1 MGQRKGSKSVANVVP
16 RRKPPASQPGPN
28 SSRREFL
35 KKVTAAAAGVTVAT
49 KFPYIKTTFAQAP
62 TTWKV
67 QSGFATRDELNVSF
81 VDWAKKVDEMSGGRL
96 KIDVLPSGAVV
107 GTFDIID
114 GVNRGVLDGGYAVP
128 AYWYSRNPAFSLFG
142 TGPSFGMDATDILS
156 WFYYGGGFDMYQ
168 DLMTQMRMNVVG
180 FLLGPM
186 PTQPLGWFRTPIT
199 NPEQLKRT
207 KYRTVGLSAD
217 LFSLLG
223 ASVVTL
229 PGGEI
234 VPALERGVIDG
245 AEFNNPTSDKAL
257 GFPDV
262 RKVYMLQSYH
272 QPVETLEFIVNKSKW
287 DPLSAELKAIVRG
300 AILAESADFQYKMID
315 RNSRDLL
322 EFEQR
327 RGVRV
332 FVTPKSVLEAQLK
345 AWDTLIQRN
354 SQANPTFARIVAS
367 QRAWAQRVVSWKLRV
382 FVDNKP
388 AFDHFFRK
396 K

>member
-1 MGQRKGSKSVANVVP
+1 MKVRKTTG
-16 RRKPPASQPGPN
+16 PPTRGRT
-28 SSRREFL
+28 RREFL
-35 KKVTAAAAGVTVAT
+35 KTAVAAGIGAAAAT
-49 KFPYIKTTFAQAP
+49 KFKTINIVTAQAP
-62 TTWKV
+62 IAWKV

-81 VDWAKKVDEMSGGRL
+81 VDWAKKVDEMTGGRL

-114 GVNRGVLDGGYAVP
+114 GVNRGVLDGGYAVA
-128 AYWYSRNPAFSLFG
+128 AYWYSRNPVFSLFG
-142 TGPSFGMDATDILS
+142 TGPSFGMDAIDLMS

-168 DLMTQMRMNVVG
+168 EFLQQEMRMNVVS
-180 FLLGPM
+180 FLVGPM
-186 PTQPLGWFRTPIT
+186 PTQPLGWFRTRIQ
-199 NPEQLKRT
+199 NPDQLKRM

-217 LFSLLG
+217 LFGLLG

-229 PGGEI
+229 PGGEV

-245 AEFNNPTSDKAL
+245 GEFNNPTSDRAF

-262 RKVYMLQSYH
+262 RKIYMLQSFH
-272 QPVETLEFIVNKSKW
+272 QPVETMEFIVQKTKW
-287 DPLSAELKAIVRG
+287 DPLSQELKAIVRG
-300 AILAESADFQYKMID
+300 ALLAESADFQHKMID

-322 EFEQR
+322 EIEK

-332 FVTPKSVLEAQLK
+332 FTTPKVVLEAQLK

-354 SQANPTFARIVAS
+354 SRQNATFAKIVAS
-367 QRAWAQRVVSWKLRV
+367 QRAWAQRIVSWKQRIY
-382 FVDNKP
+382 VDNRL

>member
-1 MGQRKGSKSVANVVP
+1 MRKGRSVAP
-16 RRKPPASQPGPN
+16 RRTPSATQAGTPSRRQFLKQAAAVTAGLAASQ
-28 SSRREFL
+28 
-35 KKVTAAAAGVTVAT
+35 
-49 KFPYIKTTFAQAP
+49 FPYIKTTVAQAP
-62 TTWKV
+62 ITWKV
-67 QSGFATRDELNVSF
+67 QSGFATRDELHVSF

-114 GVNRGVLDGGYAVP
+114 GVHRGVLDGGYAVP
-128 AYWYSRNPAFSLFG
+128 AYWYSRNAAFSLFG
-142 TGPSFGMDATDILS
+142 TGPSFGMDAIDLLS
-156 WFYYGGGFDMYQ
+156 WFYYGGGFDLYQ
-168 DLMTQMRMNVVG
+168 ELLGQMRMNVVG

-186 PTQPLGWFRTPIT
+186 PTQPLGWFRTPIQ

-217 LFSLLG
+217 LFGLLG

-272 QPVETLEFIVNKSKW
+272 QPVENLEFIVNKSKW
-287 DPLSAELKAIVRG
+287 DALPADLKAIVRG
-300 AILAESADFQYKMID
+300 AVLAESADFQLKMID
-315 RNSRDLL
+315 RNSRDLA

-332 FVTPKSVLEAQLK
+332 FVTPTSVLQAQLK
-345 AWDTLIQRN
+345 AWDTLIERN
-354 SQANPTFARIVAS
+354 SRSNPTFAKIVNS
-367 QRAWAQRVVSWKLRV
+367 QRTWARRVVSWKLRIY
-382 FVDNKP
+382 VDNRP
-388 AFDHFFRK
+388 AYQHFFGK

>member
-1 MGQRKGSKSVANVVP
+1 MKVRKTTSPPSKG
-16 RRKPPASQPGPN
+16 RT
-28 SSRREFL
+28 RREFL
-35 KKVTAAAAGVTVAT
+35 KTAVAAGIGAATAT
-49 KFPYIKTTFAQAP
+49 KFKTINIVTAQAP
-62 TTWKV
+62 IVLKV
-67 QSGFATRDELNVSF
+67 QSGFATRDELHVSF
-81 VDWAKKVDEMSGGRL
+81 VDWAKKVDEMTGGRL
-96 KIDVLPSGAVV
+96 RIDVLPSGAVV

-114 GVNRGVLDGGYAVP
+114 GVNRGVLDGGYAVA

-142 TGPSFGMDATDILS
+142 TGPSFGMDAVDVLS

-168 DLMTQMRMNVVG
+168 ELLAQMRMNVVG

-199 NPEQLKRT
+199 SPDQLKRT

-217 LFSLLG
+217 LFGLMG

-272 QPVETLEFIVNKSKW
+272 QPVETLEFIVNKGKW

-300 AILAESADFQYKMID
+300 AILAESADFHYKMID
-315 RNSRDLL
+315 RNSRDLQ

-332 FVTPKSVLEAQLK
+332 FTTPTSVLQAQLR
-345 AWDTLIQRN
+345 AWDTLIERN
-354 SQANPTFARIVAS
+354 SRQNPTFAKIVAS
-367 QRAWAQRVVSWKLRV
+367 QKAWAKRVVSWKLRIYV
-382 FVDNKP
+382 NNRP

-396 K
+396 R

>member
-1 MGQRKGSKSVANVVP
+1 MGQRKDGSTA
-16 RRKPPASQPGPN
+16 
-28 SSRREFL
+28 SRREFL
-35 KKVTAAAAGVTVAT
+35 KKVAAAAAGATVAA
-49 KFPYIKTTFAQAP
+49 KFPYIKTVSAQAP
-62 TTWKV
+62 ITWKV

-81 VDWAKKVDEMSGGRL
+81 LDWAKKVDEMSGGRL

-128 AYWYSRNPAFSLFG
+128 AYWYSRNAAFSLFG
-142 TGPSFGMDATDILS
+142 TGPSFGMDAIDLLS

-168 DLMTQMRMNVVG
+168 DLLSQMRMNVVG
-180 FLLGPM
+180 FLTGPM
-186 PTQPLGWFRTPIT
+186 PTQPLGWFRTPVL
-199 NPEQLKRT
+199 NPDQLKRT

-217 LFSLLG
+217 LFGLLG

-234 VPALERGVIDG
+234 VPALERGVIDA

-262 RKVYMLQSYH
+262 RKVLMLQSFH
-272 QPVETLEFIVNKSKW
+272 QPVENLEFIVNKSKW
-287 DPLSAELKAIVRG
+287 EPLPADLKAVVRG
-300 AILAESADFQYKMID
+300 AVLAEAADFQLKMID
-315 RNSRDLL
+315 RNSRDLI
-322 EFEQR
+322 EFEQK

-332 FVTPKSVLEAQLK
+332 FTTPRSVLEAQLK
-345 AWDTLIQRN
+345 AWDTLIEKN
-354 SQANPTFARIVAS
+354 SKANPTFAKIVAS
-367 QRAWAQRVVSWKLRV
+367 QKAWARRIVSWKARIY
-382 FVDNKP
+382 VDNKI

>member
-1 MGQRKGSKSVANVVP
+1 MNRKGKALATRNGKHPTSRSTT
-16 RRKPPASQPGPN
+16 Q
-28 SSRREFL
+28 SSRRDFL
-35 KKVTAAAAGVTVAT
+35 KTAVAASAGVAAATVKWPSINT
-49 KFPYIKTTFAQAP
+49 VSAQAP
-62 TTWKV
+62 IVWKV

-81 VDWAKKVDEMSGGRL
+81 VDWAKKVDEMAGGRL

-114 GVNRGVLDGGYAVP
+114 GVNRGVLDGGYAVA

-142 TGPSFGMDATDILS
+142 TGPSFGMDAIDLLS

-168 DLMTQMRMNVVG
+168 DLLTQMRMNVAG

-186 PTQPLGWFRTPIT
+186 PTQPLGWFRTPVL

-217 LFSLLG
+217 LFRELG
-223 ASVVTL
+223 SSVVTL

-234 VPALERGVIDG
+234 VPALERGVIDA

-272 QPVETLEFIVNKSKW
+272 QAVETLEFIINKAKW
-287 DPLSAELKAIVRG
+287 DPLPADLKAIVRG
-300 AILAESADFQYKMID
+300 AIFAESADFQYKMID
-315 RNSRDLL
+315 RNSRDLE
-322 EFEQR
+322 EFETK

-332 FVTPKSVLEAQLK
+332 FVTPKSVLEAQLA
-345 AWDTLIQRN
+345 AWDKLIETN
-354 SQANPTFARIVAS
+354 SKANPTFAKIVAS
-367 QRAWAQRVVSWKLRV
+367 QKEWAKRVVAWKLRIY
-382 FVDNKP
+382 VDNRP
-388 AFDHFFRK
+388 AFDHFFK

>member
-1 MGQRKGSKSVANVVP
+1 MKVRKTTG
-16 RRKPPASQPGPN
+16 PPTRGRT
-28 SSRREFL
+28 RREFL
-35 KKVTAAAAGVTVAT
+35 KTAVAAGIGAAAAT
-49 KFPYIKTTFAQAP
+49 KFKTINIVTAQAP
-62 TTWKV
+62 IAWKV

-81 VDWAKKVDEMSGGRL
+81 VDWAKKVDEMTGGRL

-114 GVNRGVLDGGYAVP
+114 GVNRGVLDGGYAVA
-128 AYWYSRNPAFSLFG
+128 AYWYSRNPVFSLFG
-142 TGPSFGMDATDILS
+142 TGPSFGMDAIDLMS

-168 DLMTQMRMNVVG
+168 EFLQQEMRMNLVS
-180 FLLGPM
+180 FLVGPM
-186 PTQPLGWFRTPIT
+186 PTQPLGWFRTRIQ
-199 NPEQLKRT
+199 NPDQLKRM

-217 LFSLLG
+217 LFGLLG

-229 PGGEI
+229 PGGEV

-245 AEFNNPTSDKAL
+245 GEFNNPTSDRAF

-262 RKVYMLQSYH
+262 RKVYMLQSFH
-272 QPVETLEFIVNKSKW
+272 QPVETMEFIVQKTKW
-287 DPLSAELKAIVRG
+287 DPISAELKAIVRG
-300 AILAESADFQYKMID
+300 AILAESADFQHKMID

-322 EFEQR
+322 EIEK

-332 FVTPKSVLEAQLK
+332 FTTPKVVLEAQLK

-354 SQANPTFARIVAS
+354 SRQNATFAKIVAS
-367 QRAWAQRVVSWKLRV
+367 QRAWAQRIVSWKQRIY
-382 FVDNKP
+382 VDNRI

>member
-1 MGQRKGSKSVANVVP
+1 MKVRKTKAVITSTAP
-16 RRKPPASQPGPN
+16 RTTSPPTRERT
-28 SSRREFL
+28 RREFL
-35 KKVTAAAAGVTVAT
+35 KTAVAAGIGAAAAT
-49 KFPYIKTTFAQAP
+49 KFKTINIVTAQAP
-62 TTWKV
+62 IAWKV

-81 VDWAKKVDEMSGGRL
+81 VDWAKKVDEMTGGRL

-114 GVNRGVLDGGYAVP
+114 GVNRGVLDGGYAVA
-128 AYWYSRNPAFSLFG
+128 AYWYSRNPVFSLFG
-142 TGPSFGMDATDILS
+142 TGPSFGMDAIDLMS

-168 DLMTQMRMNVVG
+168 AFLQQEMRMNLVS
-180 FLLGPM
+180 FLVGPM
-186 PTQPLGWFRTPIT
+186 PTQPLGWFRTRIQ
-199 NPEQLKRT
+199 NPDQLKRM

-217 LFSLLG
+217 LFGLLG

-229 PGGEI
+229 PGGEV

-245 AEFNNPTSDKAL
+245 GEFNNPTSDRAF

-262 RKVYMLQSYH
+262 RKIYMLQSFH
-272 QPVETLEFIVNKSKW
+272 QPVETMEFIVQKTKW

-300 AILAESADFQYKMID
+300 SLLAESADFQHKMID

-322 EFEQR
+322 EIEK

-332 FVTPKSVLEAQLK
+332 FTTPRSVLEAQLK

-354 SQANPTFARIVAS
+354 SRQNATFAKIVAS
-367 QRAWAQRVVSWKLRV
+367 QRAWAQRIVSWKQRIY
-382 FVDNKP
+382 VDNRL

>member
-1 MGQRKGSKSVANVVP
+1 MKR
-16 RRKPPASQPGPN
+16 RRKVVAKRRT
-28 SSRREFL
+28 SRREFL
-35 KKVTAAAAGVTVAT
+35 KTAVAAGVGVAAA
-49 KFPYIKTTFAQAP
+49 KFSSINIVTAQAP
-62 TTWKV
+62 ITWKV

-81 VDWAKKVDEMSGGRL
+81 VDWAKKVDEMAGGRL

-142 TGPSFGMDATDILS
+142 TGPSFGMDAVDVLS

-168 DLMTQMRMNVVG
+168 DLLQREMRMNVVG

-186 PTQPLGWFRTPIT
+186 PTQPLGWFRTPIM
-199 NPEQLKRT
+199 NPDQLKRT

-217 LFSLLG
+217 LFRELG

-245 AEFNNPTSDKAL
+245 AEFNNPTSDMAL
-257 GFPDV
+257 GFADV

-272 QPVETLEFIVNKSKW
+272 QPVETLEFIINKGKW
-287 DPLSAELKAIVRG
+287 DPLPADLKAIVRG
-300 AILAESADFQYKMID
+300 AVLAESADFQFKMID
-315 RNSRDLL
+315 RNSRDLE
-322 EFEQR
+322 EFETK

-332 FVTPKSVLEAQLK
+332 FTTPRTVLEAQLN
-345 AWDTLIQRN
+345 AWDKLIESN
-354 SQANPTFARIVAS
+354 SRQNATFAKIVAS
-367 QRAWAQRVVSWKLRV
+367 QKEWAKRVVAWKLRV
-382 FVDNKP
+382 YVDNQP
-388 AFDHFFRK
+388 AFERYFK

>member
-1 MGQRKGSKSVANVVP
+1 MKVRKTKAVITSTAP
-16 RRKPPASQPGPN
+16 RTTSPPTRERT
-28 SSRREFL
+28 RREFL
-35 KKVTAAAAGVTVAT
+35 KTAVAAGIGAAAAT
-49 KFPYIKTTFAQAP
+49 KFKTINIVTAQAP
-62 TTWKV
+62 IAWKV

-81 VDWAKKVDEMSGGRL
+81 VDWAKKVDEMTGGRL

-114 GVNRGVLDGGYAVP
+114 GVNRGVLDGGYAVA
-128 AYWYSRNPAFSLFG
+128 AYWYSRNPVFSLFG
-142 TGPSFGMDATDILS
+142 TGPSFGMDAIDLMS

-168 DLMTQMRMNVVG
+168 AFLQQEMRMNLVS
-180 FLLGPM
+180 FLVGPM
-186 PTQPLGWFRTPIT
+186 PTQPLGWFRTRIQ
-199 NPEQLKRT
+199 NPDQLKRM

-217 LFSLLG
+217 LFGLLG

-229 PGGEI
+229 PGGEV

-245 AEFNNPTSDKAL
+245 GEFNNPTSDRAF

-262 RKVYMLQSYH
+262 RKIYMLQSFH
-272 QPVETLEFIVNKSKW
+272 QPVETMEFIVQKTKW

-300 AILAESADFQYKMID
+300 SLLAESADFQHKMID
-315 RNSRDLL
+315 RNSRDLQ
-322 EFEQR
+322 EIEK

-332 FVTPKSVLEAQLK
+332 FTTPRSVLEAQLK

-354 SQANPTFARIVAS
+354 SRQNATFAKIVAS
-367 QRAWAQRVVSWKLRV
+367 QRAWAQRIVSWKQRIY
-382 FVDNKP
+382 VDNRL

>member
-1 MGQRKGSKSVANVVP
+1 MGLRKGRSVAP
-16 RRKPPASQPGPN
+16 RRKPPAPKSGPAA
-28 SSRREFL
+28 SRREFL
-35 KKVTAAAAGVTVAT
+35 KKAVAAGAGVAAATQ
-49 KFPYIKTTFAQAP
+49 FPYIKTTFAQAP
-62 TTWKV
+62 ITWKV

-96 KIDVLPSGAVV
+96 KIDQLPSGAVV

-114 GVNRGVLDGGYAVP
+114 GVHRGVLDGGYAVP
-128 AYWYSRNPAFSLFG
+128 AYWYSRNAAFSLFG
-142 TGPSFGMDATDILS
+142 TGPSFGMDAIDILS

-168 DLMTQMRMNVVG
+168 ALLAQMRMNAVG

-186 PTQPLGWFRTPIT
+186 PTQPLGWFRTPIQ

-217 LFSLLG
+217 LFGLLG

-272 QPVETLEFIVNKSKW
+272 QPVESLEFLVNKGKW
-287 DPLSAELKAIVRG
+287 DALPADLKAIVRG
-300 AILAESADFQYKMID
+300 AVFAESADFQYKMID
-315 RNSRDLL
+315 RNSRDLV

-332 FVTPKSVLEAQLK
+332 FTTPKSVLEAQLK
-345 AWDTLIQRN
+345 AWDQLIDKN
-354 SQANPTFARIVAS
+354 SKANPTFARIVTS
-367 QRAWAQRVVSWKLRV
+367 QKAWARRIVSWKLRM
-382 FVDNKP
+382 FVDNRP
-388 AFDHFFRK
+388 AFQHYFGK
-396 K
+396 